1 MNSTPNRA
9 GRGDTFESRL
19 LQALTE
25 VDARRPVAASSL
37 VRPRG
42 RRRRRPGV
50 LVVVVVAA
58 LVAGGATA
66 AASIVLRSDRPDD
79 KVLPLGTKTDLRPGE
94 RTAPPSRW

>member
-42 RRRRRPGV
+42 RGRRDRRR
-50 LVVVVVAA
+50 L
-58 LVAGGATA
+58 
-66 AASIVLRSDRPDD
+66 DRPA
-79 KVLPLGTKTDLRPGE
+79 VRS
-94 RTAPPSRW
+94 A